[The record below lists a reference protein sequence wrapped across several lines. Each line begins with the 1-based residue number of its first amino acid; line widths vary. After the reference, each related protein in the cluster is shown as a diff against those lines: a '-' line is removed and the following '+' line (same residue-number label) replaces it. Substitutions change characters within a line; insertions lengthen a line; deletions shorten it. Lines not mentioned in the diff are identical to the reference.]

1 MIQVT
6 TDILDDNLYG
16 VIKWIGIP
24 PGGGKSVIVGVEL
37 EELMIDTPIDLTDG
51 TYNGKRLFK
60 CSGGRG
66 LFVHPDQCAQ
76 DNRFGDCD
84 VAVPVTRDNARQM
97 FGGLDCPAVL
107 GRIPPISEYKAKGQ
121 S

>member
-6 TDILDDNLYG
+6 TDVLDDKLYG

-24 PGGGKSVIVGVEL
+24 QGGKSLIVGVEL
-37 EELMIDTPIDLTDG
+37 EEFLIDTPIDVTDG

-66 LFVHPDQCAQ
+66 LFVQPDQC
-76 DNRFGDCD
+76 DIDTRFGDCD
-84 VAVPVTRDNARQM
+84 VAVPVTKDNAEQM
-97 FGGLDCPAVL
+97 FGGVDCPAVQ
-107 GRIPPISEYKAKGQ
+107 GRIPPISEYKLQLA
-121 S
+121 